1 MRVSIAAPYTL
12 TASGIVHGLRDGS
25 IQLDDLVHGYV
36 TRTKAIAPRLNSHV
50 YFSESAIEAQLSV
63 LKKRSD
69 REKLPLYGV
78 PVLVKD
84 NICTRDMPTTCGSRI
99 LAGYVPQYD
108 ATVITRLRNAGALI
122 FGKANQDEF
131 AMGSS
136 NENSC
141 YGPVKNPWDEER
153 VPGGSSGGSAAA
165 VAADLVPVA
174 LGSDTG
180 GSIRQP
186 AALCGVVGLKPT
198 YGAVSRYGLVAYGS
212 SLDVIGPLCRTVT
225 DAAMVFDA
233 ISGHDPRDATS
244 VGGDFEPVSPKLC
257 DLDLSKIRIGVIS
270 QLSGAGNDEDT
281 LASFRAAMTSFADLG
296 ATVEEVS
303 LPEMSYAIAIYYLIA
318 TAEASSNLARFD
330 GVRFGHRAAGKGEP
344 LSLKDMY
351 INTRSEGFGR
361 EVKQRIMLGTFA
373 LSSGYYDAY
382 YGKALAARER
392 LREAMSGLFAKYDVL
407 VSPTSP
413 TPAFK
418 LGEKSSDPL
427 AMYLSDVG
435 TIGANLAGLP
445 AISIPCG
452 MSSGRLPIGLHLMTS
467 WQNEALLLGVSHKFE
482 QLHRWSERYKPDV

>member
-1 MRVSIAAPYTL
+1 VSIATPYSL

-25 IQLDDLVHGYV
+25 IRLDDLVHSYV
-36 TRTKAIAPRLNSHV
+36 DRTKALAPRLNSHV
-50 YFSESAIEAQLSV
+50 FFSESAIEAQLSL
-63 LKKRSD
+63 LKKRPD

-108 ATVITRLRNAGALI
+108 ATVIARLRNAGALI

-136 NENSC
+136 NENSS

-186 AALCGVVGLKPT
+186 ASLCGVVGLKPT

-212 SLDVIGPLCRTVT
+212 SLDVIGPLCRSVT
-225 DAAMVFDA
+225 DAAMVFDV

-244 VGGDFEPVSPKLC
+244 VSGDFEPISPKIC
-257 DLDLSKIRIGVIS
+257 DLDLSKTRIGVITE
-270 QLSGAGNDEDT
+270 LSGAGNDDDT
-281 LASFRAAMTSFADLG
+281 LASFRAAMKSFKELG

-303 LPEMSYAIAIYYLIA
+303 LPEISYAIAMYYLIA

-330 GVRFGHRAAGKGEP
+330 GVRFGHRAAGKGEQQ
-344 LSLKDMY
+344 SLKDMY
-351 INTRSEGFGR
+351 INSRSEGFGR

-392 LREAMSGLFAKYDVL
+392 LRAAMSGLFARYDVL
-407 VSPTSP
+407 ASPTSP
-413 TPAFK
+413 TPAFR
-418 LGEKSSDPL
+418 LGEKASDPL

-445 AISIPCG
+445 AISVPCG
-452 MSSGRLPIGLHLMTS
+452 MSGGRLPIGLQLMAS

-482 QLHRWSERYKPDV
+482 QLQRWSERYKPDV